1 MKDLVILILAL
12 ITITAVGTAA
22 YLYGKT
28 QNPSLSLNS
37 VSGTATP
44 VSSSTPVATNSAS
57 VKGVVTGRLCFP
69 ASILP
74 KGKIVAKNVTTN
86 ELTSQDYPGSDKGG
100 GMTYTLSLSDGSYYL
115 KYDATTTS
123 GTLSGFYTSYSS
135 CVVNSTSADCSGQKT
150 RPLVSVDVKDGA
162 TVTDVNLCDFYY
174 PSDNPPKF

>member
-74 KGKIVAKNVTTN
+74 KGKIDAGKQSLPVTTPFTLA
-86 ELTSQDYPGSDKGG
+86 ELVATGVEEETGVAVPETEFK
-100 GMTYTLSLSDGSYYL
+100 L
-115 KYDATTTS
+115 KE
-123 GTLSGFYTSYSS
+123 GFWVLPY
-135 CVVNSTSADCSGQKT
+135 K
-150 RPLVSVDVKDGA
+150 
-162 TVTDVNLCDFYY
+162 
-174 PSDNPPKF
+174 